1 MSTAQVVA
9 QRSAALPA
17 LATVASASASAS
29 ANTSSSMSKPPPAA
43 SSAAI
48 TTTTTAAAAATATAN
63 AKIEKIQ
70 AQFATSRPKR
80 VRSPGFAKDE
90 REGRTPKQR
99 QRSFTK
105 TMEPPV
111 LSFYGEKPVPLP
123 SRFGHLKRR
132 LVAGHEPALEA
143 SWARLL
149 TALGHEIKHIEAGGT
164 DLIPSI
170 DFGDIDTPAKVARF
184 SDKVKRYGIGVVRAV
199 VAKSDA
205 EAWVDETK
213 KYLETK
219 HEFKPPPAQDPT
231 CFDFFWSPCQVRAR
245 AHPKVLS
252 AQKFAM
258 SIWETSDDDRLAT
271 RFPICYADRI
281 RIDTNT
287 TSDLNVGSGPNL
299 EDSLPPA
306 TSTLIAQ
313 VDNGSLERWEVDGY
327 GHSGCYDAI
336 WKGEWEKYNPWDPTG
351 RINATTDLYN
361 GAGAC
366 SMFRMFQGI
375 LALTTVEPGMVRLLP
390 SPKLSTA
397 YFLLRPFFSA
407 KTPPPENKSDS
418 KAWAA
423 YLDASNWRLEK
434 EQSTIIHGAV
444 PGHAQRVTDTWHP
457 HLELNSSLVAPPTL
471 HPGDYIIWHPDQ
483 PYAFERPPPSLSMLV
498 YTPAAPL
505 TQTNALFLA
514 RQRKA
519 FLRGHPGPDFDS
531 TGSGLGS
538 EAPHTGRLDE
548 KDIAE
553 VGGQEG
559 LQAMGLAPWVL
570 DKSKVEESKMGT
582 PAESKAGTPTGDGP
596 DLPVN
601 GFSNNNKSDGKISA
615 TEADVARIANMVLFP
630 ERFDFW
636 MPSRV
641 ATPSIETGK
650 GKEKEAKKQ

>member
-1 MSTAQVVA
+1 MSTAEVVA
-9 QRSAALPA
+9 RRSAALPA
-17 LATVASASASAS
+17 LAPVVSGS
-29 ANTSSSMSKPPPAA
+29 NGSMSKPSSTTS
-43 SSAAI
+43 SSA
-48 TTTTTAAAAATATAN
+48 TATSAAATATAPVTLEKLKLQ
-63 AKIEKIQ
+63 AK
-70 AQFATSRPKR
+70 FATSRQKR
-80 VRSPGFAKDE
+80 VRSPGLNKDE
-90 REGRTPKQR
+90 REDRTPKQR

-105 TMEPPV
+105 TMDPPV

-132 LVAGHEPALEA
+132 LVAGHESALEA
-143 SWARLL
+143 SWGRLL
-149 TALGHEIKHIEAGGT
+149 TALREEIDHIEAGGT

-170 DFGDIDTPAKVARF
+170 DFGDITSATKVRNF
-184 SDKVKRYGIGVVRAV
+184 SDKVKRYGIGVVRGV

-205 EAWVDETK
+205 EAWVEETK

-231 CFDFFWSPCQVRAR
+231 CFDFFWSPCQVRSR
-245 AHPKVLS
+245 AHPNVLS
-252 AQKFAM
+252 VQRFAM
-258 SIWETSDDDRLAT
+258 SIWETTDDDRLAT

-287 TSDLNVGSGPNL
+287 TSDLNVGSGPNG

-306 TSTLIAQ
+306 SSTLIAQ

-336 WKGEWEKYNPWDPTG
+336 WRGDWEEYNPWDPTG

-397 YFLLRPFFSA
+397 YFLLRPFFKP
-407 KTPPPENKSDS
+407 KTAAPDNHSDTE
-418 KAWAA
+418 AWEA
-423 YLDASNWRLEK
+423 YMDASNWQLEK
-434 EQSTIIHGAV
+434 DQTTIIHGAV

-457 HLELNSSLVAPPTL
+457 HLRLNASLVAPPTL
-471 HPGDYIIWHPDQ
+471 NSGDYIIWHPDQ
-483 PYAFERPPPSLSMLV
+483 PYAFEKPPPSLSMLV

-548 KDIAE
+548 KDIAD
-553 VGGQEG
+553 VGGQEA
-559 LQAMGLAPWVL
+559 LQAMGLAPWIL
-570 DKSKVEESKMGT
+570 DKSMVEESKMGT
-582 PAESKAGTPTGDGP
+582 PAESKSGTPTEEIK
-596 DLPVN
+596 PVLLN
-601 GFSNNNKSDGKISA
+601 GYLHDNKTETKISA

-641 ATPSIETGK
+641 ATPSLEGAK
-650 GKEKEAKKQ
+650 GKEAELKKT

>member
-1 MSTAQVVA
+1 MSTADVVA
-9 QRSAALPA
+9 QHSAVLPA
-17 LATVASASASAS
+17 LATVANSI
-29 ANTSSSMSKPPPAA
+29 SSGSGSSVGSGSMSKPPTAA
-43 SSAAI
+43 SSSAA
-48 TTTTTAAAAATATAN
+48 TAATTTAT
-63 AKIEKIQ
+63 IEKIQ
-70 AQFATSRPKR
+70 AQFAISRPKR
-80 VRSPGFAKDE
+80 VRSPGLHKDE

-123 SRFGHLKRR
+123 SRFGHLKRK
-132 LVAGHEPALEA
+132 LVAGHEPAIEA
-143 SWARLL
+143 SWGRLL
-149 TALGHEIKHIEAGGT
+149 TALRDEIKHIEAGGT

-170 DFGDIDTPAKVARF
+170 GFADIDNPARVGQF
-184 SDKVKRYGIGVVRAV
+184 SDKVKRYGIGVVRGV
-199 VAKSDA
+199 VAESDA
-205 EAWVDETK
+205 EAWVAETK

-245 AHPKVLS
+245 AHPKVLR

-258 SIWETSDDDRLAT
+258 SIWETTDDDRLAT

-281 RIDTNT
+281 RIDTST
-287 TSDLNVGSGPNL
+287 TSDLNVGNGSALDDP
-299 EDSLPPA
+299 LPPA
-306 TSTLIAQ
+306 SSTLIAQ

-351 RINATTDLYN
+351 RINATPDLYN
-361 GAGAC
+361 GAGSC

-407 KTPPPENKSDS
+407 KKPPPES
-418 KAWAA
+418 KDDAGAWEA
-423 YLDASNWRLEK
+423 YLDASNWQLDK

-457 HLELNSSLVAPPTL
+457 HLKLNSSLVAPPTL
-471 HPGDYIIWHPDQ
+471 HPGDYIVWHPDQ
-483 PYAFERPPPSLSMLV
+483 PYAFERAPPSLSMLV

-519 FLRGHPGPDFDS
+519 YLRGHPGPDFDS

-538 EAPHTGRLDE
+538 EAPHRGRLDD

-559 LQAMGLAPWVL
+559 LQAMGLAPWIL
-570 DKSKVEESKMGT
+570 DKSMVEESKLGT
-582 PAESKAGTPTGDGP
+582 PEESKSATPTEESKD
-596 DLPVN
+596 VMN
-601 GFSNNNKSDGKISA
+601 GITNGTTKSEGKISA
-615 TEADVARIANMVLFP
+615 TEADVARLANIILFP
-630 ERFDFW
+630 DRFDFW

-641 ATPSIETGK
+641 ATPSIENGK
-650 GKEKEAKKQ
+650 GKEKDVKRG

>member
-1 MSTAQVVA
+1 MSTAEVVA
-9 QRSAALPA
+9 RRSAALPA
-17 LATVASASASAS
+17 LPTAV
-29 ANTSSSMSKPPPAA
+29 SSGNGSMSKPLSTTSSSTTSTSAPAA
-43 SSAAI
+43 VAL
-48 TTTTTAAAAATATAN
+48 
-63 AKIEKIQ
+63 EKIQ
-70 AQFATSRPKR
+70 AKFASSRQKR
-80 VRSPGFAKDE
+80 VRSPGLNKDE
-90 REGRTPKQR
+90 REERTPKQR
-99 QRSFTK
+99 QRSLTK
-105 TMEPPV
+105 TMDPPV

-132 LVAGHEPALEA
+132 LVAGHESALEA

-149 TALGHEIKHIEAGGT
+149 IALREEIEHIEAGGT

-170 DFGDIDTPAKVARF
+170 DFGDIKSSATVRHF
-184 SDKVKRYGIGVVRAV
+184 SDKVKRYGIGVVRGV

-205 EAWVDETK
+205 EAWVEETK

-231 CFDFFWSPCQVRAR
+231 CFDFFWSPCQVRSR
-245 AHPKVLS
+245 AHPNVLS
-252 AQKFAM
+252 AQRFAM
-258 SIWETSDDDRLAT
+258 SIWETTDDDRLAT

-287 TSDLNVGSGPNL
+287 TSDLNVGSGPNG
-299 EDSLPPA
+299 EESLPSA

-336 WKGEWEKYNPWDPTG
+336 WRGDWEEYNPWDPTG

-397 YFLLRPFFSA
+397 YFLLRPFFKPKLPA
-407 KTPPPENKSDS
+407 PEDHADVESWD
-418 KAWAA
+418 A
-423 YLDASNWRLEK
+423 YMDPSNWQVEK
-434 EQSTIIHGAV
+434 DQTTIIHGAV

-457 HLELNSSLVAPPTL
+457 HLRLNASLVAPPTL
-471 HPGDYIIWHPDQ
+471 NPGDYIIWHPDQ
-483 PYAFERPPPSLSMLV
+483 PYAFEKPPPSLSMLV

-548 KDIAE
+548 KDIAD
-553 VGGQEG
+553 VGGQEA
-559 LQAMGLAPWVL
+559 LQAMGLAPWIL
-570 DKSKVEESKMGT
+570 DKSMIEESKMCT
-582 PAESKAGTPTGDGP
+582 PAESKSGTPTEEVR
-596 DLPVN
+596 PVLLN
-601 GFSNNNKSDGKISA
+601 GYLNDHKSDGKISA

-641 ATPSIETGK
+641 ATPSLEGGK
-650 GKEKEAKKQ
+650 GKEAELKKT

>member
-1 MSTAQVVA
+1 MSTAEVVA
-9 QRSAALPA
+9 RRSAALPA
-17 LATVASASASAS
+17 LATVV
-29 ANTSSSMSKPPPAA
+29 SSGSGSMSKPLSTT
-43 SSAAI
+43 SSS
-48 TTTTTAAAAATATAN
+48 TTSTSAPSAVAL
-63 AKIEKIQ
+63 EKIQ
-70 AQFATSRPKR
+70 AKFATSRQKR
-80 VRSPGFAKDE
+80 VRSPGLNKDE
-90 REGRTPKQR
+90 REERTPKQR

-105 TMEPPV
+105 TMDPPV

-132 LVAGHEPALEA
+132 LVAGHESALEA

-149 TALGHEIKHIEAGGT
+149 IALREEIEHIEAGGT

-170 DFGDIDTPAKVARF
+170 DFGDIKSSATVRHF

-205 EAWVDETK
+205 EAWVEETK

-231 CFDFFWSPCQVRAR
+231 CFDFFWSPCQVRSR
-245 AHPKVLS
+245 AHPNVLS

-287 TSDLNVGSGPNL
+287 TSDLNVGSGPNG
-299 EDSLPPA
+299 EETLPSA
-306 TSTLIAQ
+306 SSTLIAQ

-336 WKGEWEKYNPWDPTG
+336 WRGDWEEYNPWDPTG

-397 YFLLRPFFSA
+397 YFLLRPFFKPKSPA
-407 KTPPPENKSDS
+407 PEDHADVESWD
-418 KAWAA
+418 A
-423 YLDASNWRLEK
+423 YMDPSNWQVEK
-434 EQSTIIHGAV
+434 DQTTIIHGAV

-457 HLELNSSLVAPPTL
+457 HLRLNASLVAPPTL
-471 HPGDYIIWHPDQ
+471 NPGDYIIWHPDQ
-483 PYAFERPPPSLSMLV
+483 PYAFEKPPPSLSMLV

-548 KDIAE
+548 KDIAD
-553 VGGQEG
+553 VGGQEA
-559 LQAMGLAPWVL
+559 LQAMGLAPWIL
-570 DKSKVEESKMGT
+570 DKSMIEESKMCT
-582 PAESKAGTPTGDGP
+582 PAESKSGTPTEEVKP
-596 DLPVN
+596 ALLN
-601 GFSNNNKSDGKISA
+601 GYLNDNKSDGKISA

-641 ATPSIETGK
+641 ATPSLEGGK
-650 GKEKEAKKQ
+650 GKEAELKKT